1 MPEQP
6 SDEHYQPLAVLAV
19 VLGALLL
26 FAAFFIGFIVAPL
39 AILLV
44 FYVVFSAVDRSR
56 KGSGGHEGPAL
67 DVPPGTPPESAA
79 DLLAREA
86 ATRRAAIDRLGAEAV
101 PEHPDRPAK

>member
-6 SDEHYQPLAVLAV
+6 TDEHYQPLAVLAV

-26 FAAFFIGFIVAPL
+26 FAVFFIGFIVAPL

-56 KGSGGHEGPAL
+56 KGSGGHEGVAVAQVAGAPA
-67 DVPPGTPPESAA
+67 ESAA

-86 ATRRAAIDRLGAEAV
+86 ATRRAAIERLGAETV
-101 PEHPDRPAK
+101 PETPDRPAQ